1 MSKDELRKLR
11 KDYPNSLIID
21 QEFDPAIF
29 GVHVSGV
36 ITYNP
41 YGLLYMIL
49 DQSQDEF
56 PDENY
61 EMQKADF
68 SQEFQ
73 DFYDLD
79 DEQLCWVISEFKTMQ
94 RNSNKTRYPL
104 FIKAGSLNSDDDFDY
119 KNNSKLNFKL

>member
-1 MSKDELRKLR
+1 MSKDDLRKLR

-36 ITYNP
+36 ITYNH
-41 YGLLYMIL
+41 YELLYMIL
-49 DQSQDEF
+49 DQRQDEF
-56 PDENY
+56 PDEYY

-94 RNSNKTRYPL
+94 RNSDKTRYPL
-104 FIKAGSLNSDDDFDY
+104 LIKTESLNSTDDFKH
-119 KNNSKLNFKL
+119 KNNF